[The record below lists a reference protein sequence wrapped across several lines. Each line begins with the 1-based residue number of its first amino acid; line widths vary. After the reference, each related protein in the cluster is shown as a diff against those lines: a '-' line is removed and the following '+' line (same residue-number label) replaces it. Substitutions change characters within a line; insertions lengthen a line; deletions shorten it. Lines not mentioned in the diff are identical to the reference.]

1 MPTTRSASARSA
13 SLQPL
18 DTTFID
24 SRATNQRSKRF
35 TSLPPED
42 FEQRSLPPR
51 QASVPAAPRQAT
63 SGLKYSMSEITSSTH
78 MGVKRVTRS
87 QSRSGATPVPRV
99 TPARGLRGRNG
110 TPGGLNPV
118 GRESKAYGTGPAT
131 LARPFLSGQGEDDV
145 AAIMHGIAFGEQTPG
160 SDLGSL
166 VSNSMAS
173 SIAES
178 ETPSKAAKGHKGRA
192 DRSRAESRQRDSSFA
207 AETSVFNQA
216 GVETSSMEPEQQLQ
230 PIEED
235 LEDLEEEE
243 EDDDIA
249 KPIPKYPRYLDQ
261 EEDDE
266 EEEEE
271 EEEFDLQA
279 NNAYARNS
287 YAGRNR
293 DGSRRTETPVLGNGH
308 FGTFLT
314 YLTENIMG
322 NLVRIAQFLGLAL
335 LLYLLWSIAGLPQI
349 RNYGFDLSH
358 NIGQFIPTPLVRPIT
373 YLRSDAQTR
382 SIMDELRTL
391 HYDVQYMQRTH
402 GLRADTAE
410 FLRNIDKKWW
420 DSTEAKYKDSKELP
434 EIPLEFLDKVK
445 DHFESDTAYYALRN
459 RLRDDPAFIPEP
471 WLDLRN
477 STGDIDAS
485 RFRQLASKMDKTV
498 GEIRSTVQEENA
510 LAMDYAKSKIL
521 KSMNQE
527 WKEMQKSM
535 QPELDQM
542 QRKVEDA
549 LQRVIRLEQGFTKE
563 YRDLVSTKIDQF
575 MHKFKL
581 EKQTEKQLASSRR
594 APLRI
599 NYFSQGHGA
608 DIIPHMTSPKYTLQ
622 QKRVSGWA
630 ISRWVWTST
639 FGRPVPAGHEAYKAL
654 EKWDE
659 YGEAWCT
666 PSGGAKGFG
675 ASLHVRLGYP
685 IFVEEI
691 VIEHI
696 AESGTLEP
704 GSTPKDIEI
713 YARYPPNTKAMLAVQ
728 QSTEHF
734 FKQAAEQEFPYDFVL
749 IAESTFKI
757 GATESQAVKVPVDL
771 KAVSEKYGVDTSTR
785 EIIVRVKNNWSD
797 GRVPYTCLYR
807 VLAHGQQKA

>member
-1 MPTTRSASARSA
+1 MPVTRSASVTGA

-18 DTTFID
+18 DTLID
-24 SRATNQRSKRF
+24 SRAINQQPKRF
-35 TSLPPED
+35 TSLPPEH
-42 FEQRSLPPR
+42 FEQRSLRPR

-63 SGLKYSMSEITSSTH
+63 SGLKPSMSEITSSTR
-78 MGVKRVTRS
+78 MGAKRVTRS
-87 QSRSGATPVPRV
+87 QSRSGATPVPRT
-99 TPARGLRGRNG
+99 TPARGLRGRNV
-110 TPGGLNPV
+110 TPGGGLAPV

-145 AAIMHGIAFGEQTPG
+145 AAIMHGIAFGEESPG

-173 SIAES
+173 SIADS
-178 ETPSKAAKGHKGRA
+178 ETPSKAARGHKGRA

-230 PIEED
+230 PIEEG
-235 LEDLEEEE
+235 LEDLEEEEEEE

-249 KPIPKYPRYLDQ
+249 RPIPRYPRSL
-261 EEDDE
+261 DE
-266 EEEEE
+266 EADDE
-271 EEEFDLQA
+271 EEEFDLQT
-279 NNAYARNS
+279 NSAYARNS
-287 YAGRNR
+287 YASRNS
-293 DGSRRTETPVLGNGH
+293 DESRRTETPAQGNGH
-308 FGTFLT
+308 FGAFVT
-314 YLTENIMG
+314 YLTENITG
-322 NLVRIAQFLGLAL
+322 YLVRIAQFLGLAL
-335 LLYLLWSIAGLPQI
+335 LLYLLCSIAVLPRI

-358 NIGQFIPTPLVRPIT
+358 NVGQFIPTPLVRPIT

-391 HYDVQYMQRTH
+391 HYDVQYMQREH

-434 EIPLEFLDKVK
+434 EIPLEFLNKVK

-459 RLRDDPAFIPEP
+459 RLRDDPAFVPEP

-485 RFRQLASKMDKTV
+485 RFRELASKMDKTV
-498 GEIRSTVQEENA
+498 GEMRSTVQEENA
-510 LAMDYAKSKIL
+510 IAMDYAKSKIL
-521 KSMNQE
+521 QSMNQE

-563 YRDLVSTKIDQF
+563 YRELVSTKIDQF

-581 EKQTEKQLASSRR
+581 EKQTEKQLTSSRR

-608 DIIPHMTSPKYTLQ
+608 DIVPHMTSPKYTLKQ
-622 QKRVSGWA
+622 RRVSGWA
-630 ISRWVWTST
+630 PSRWVWTTT
-639 FGRPVPAGHEAYKAL
+639 FGRPVPAAHDAYKAL

-666 PSGGAKGFG
+666 PSGGARGFG
-675 ASLHVRLGYP
+675 ASLHVRLGYS

-713 YARYPPNTKAMLAVQ
+713 YARYPVNTKAMLAVQ

-734 FKQAAEQEFPYDFVL
+734 FKQVAEQEFPYDFVL
-749 IAESTFKI
+749 IAQSTFKI

-771 KAVSEKYGVDTSTR
+771 KAMSEKYGVDTSTN